1 MNIFEI
7 LRFSWRMKFRF
18 GSHRWLLRLHSHLLP
33 PSSGMETTHR
43 IVVCDGSDSTAVAAK
58 VEVYIATSID
68 NIMKYCQ
75 HNSDKTS
82 VLQFPQI

>member
-1 MNIFEI
+1 
-7 LRFSWRMKFRF
+7 
-18 GSHRWLLRLHSHLLP
+18 
-33 PSSGMETTHR
+33 METTHR